1 MRDEYNEYILMN
13 KYELIKE
20 ILKYKEQSDYYIRLL
35 KNAKELLNR
44 STFLE
49 ASLDFDRQDLCTE
62 IENTFNKEK
71 I

>member
-44 STFLE
+44 STFLD
-49 ASLDFDRQDLCTE
+49 ASLDFDRQDLCIG
-62 IENTFNKEK
+62 IENILK
-71 I
+71 

>member
-1 MRDEYNEYILMN
+1 MRDEYNEYILRN

-20 ILKYKEQSDYYIRLL
+20 ILKYKEQSEYYIRLL

-49 ASLDFDRQDLCTE
+49 VSLDFDRQDLCTE
-62 IENTFNKEK
+62 IENILNKEK

>member
-1 MRDEYNEYILMN
+1 MSDEYNEYILMN

-49 ASLDFDRQDLCTE
+49 ASLDFDRRDLCTE
-62 IENTFNKEK
+62 IENIFNKEK

>member
-35 KNAKELLNR
+35 QNAKELLNR

-49 ASLDFDRQDLCTE
+49 ATLDFDRQDLCTE
-62 IENTFNKEK
+62 IENILNKEK